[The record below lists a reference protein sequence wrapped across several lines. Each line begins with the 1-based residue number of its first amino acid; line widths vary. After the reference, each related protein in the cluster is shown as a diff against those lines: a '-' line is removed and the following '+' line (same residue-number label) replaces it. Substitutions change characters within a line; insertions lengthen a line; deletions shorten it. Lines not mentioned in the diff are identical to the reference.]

1 MTTQLQVN
9 HIFDCL
15 LPGSPNDPRLLHS
28 DSADRVFFYMS
39 DLGQGYRHE
48 IPLREDLT
56 LMIIDYTPAKDLLF
70 DLMGEGNRI
79 EFEFHLAGPYKGYSL
94 CIPCFR
100 LRQFGMRLAQRHI
113 FKVEVIYKRP
123 ALVEYARSFIERLS
137 PRANRA
143 VKHILQS
150 IYRRQVGGTSISTDE
165 ILNQLF
171 DPAATFAE
179 QGLSVE
185 HILTDTLYEESAML
199 NYATRSPITP
209 AMKVLIEQI
218 LSCPYQG
225 MTRRTY
231 LTHKVLNLIDL
242 RLNSL
247 LQTPFKDAETCCIS
261 QAATL
266 LRTQLVTPPSLEML
280 ARHVGTNRLTLT
292 QGFHKL
298 YGTTPFGYLRDCRL
312 NQARRLLMTSDLSIT
327 QVAAAVG
334 YTSRSRF
341 ATAFRKKNGMNPK
354 MFQLRAWQ
362 HGC

>member
-1 MTTQLQVN
+1 MPTQLQLN

-28 DSADRVFFYMS
+28 DSADRVFFYTA
-39 DLGQGYRHE
+39 DLGQGYRQE
-48 IPLREDLT
+48 IPLRDDLT
-56 LMIIDYTPAKDLLF
+56 LMIIDYTPKYDLLF
-70 DLMGEGNRI
+70 DQIGEGNRI
-79 EFEFHLAGPYKGYSL
+79 EFEFHLIGPYSGYSL

-100 LRQFGMRLAQRHI
+100 LRQFGMRRAQRHI
-113 FKVEVIYKRP
+113 FKVEILFKRP
-123 ALVEYARSFIERLS
+123 ALIEYARSFIERLS
-137 PRANRA
+137 PRANSA
-143 VKHILQS
+143 AKHILQS
-150 IYRRQVGGTSISTDE
+150 IYQRQVGGTNAAIDE

-171 DPAATFAE
+171 NPVATTAE

-185 HILTDTLYEESAML
+185 HILTDTLYEESAIL
-199 NYATRSPITP
+199 SYATRAPITP
-209 AMKVLIEQI
+209 RMKLLIEQM

-231 LTHKVLNLIDL
+231 LTQKALKLVDL
-242 RLNSL
+242 RLNAL
-247 LQTPFKDAETCCIS
+247 LQTPFRDTDMCYVS
-261 QAATL
+261 QAAAL
-266 LRTQLVTPPSLEML
+266 LRTQLVTPPSLEKL
-280 ARHVGTNRLTLT
+280 ARQVGTNRLTLT

-327 QVAAAVG
+327 QVATAVG

-354 MFQLRAWQ
+354 LFQLQAWQ
-362 HGC
+362 NAH